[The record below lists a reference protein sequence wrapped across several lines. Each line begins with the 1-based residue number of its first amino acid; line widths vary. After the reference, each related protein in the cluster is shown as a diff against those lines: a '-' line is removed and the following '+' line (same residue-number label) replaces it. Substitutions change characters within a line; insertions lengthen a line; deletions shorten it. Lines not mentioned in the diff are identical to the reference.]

1 MKRYRLFVVLLHI
14 LSAILPCK
22 SEKYII
28 AKIIPPATEVRIG
41 NQTCGIGSEIDD
53 RDTIF
58 WNNTDTLIMNV
69 LCNDKNC
76 YAPRLTVYYPQDM
89 VSDDEFMN
97 LHNFLF
103 AETKPLVGYGTSN
116 DTIFLYPNGYSS
128 IHIFQHEEDCLYAH
142 IANSNVTFELTP
154 IDKQYFISSYDFK
167 NPKEQIELEIY
178 NSPYLKGENK
188 VKTIIVI
195 FENFTTQK

>member
-1 MKRYRLFVVLLHI
+1 MKQYKLYVVLLLI
-14 LSAILPCK
+14 FPTILPCK
-22 SEKYII
+22 SEKYVIV
-28 AKIIPPATEVRIG
+28 KMVPATEVRIG
-41 NQTCGIGSEIDD
+41 NQICGIGSEIDV

-58 WNNTDTLIMNV
+58 WNNADTLIMNV

-76 YAPRLTVYYPQDM
+76 YAPRLTIYYPQDM

-97 LHNFLF
+97 LHHFLF
-103 AETKPLVGYGTSN
+103 TETKPLVGYGALLN
-116 DTIFLYPNGYSS
+116 DTIYVYPNSYSS
-128 IHIFQHEEDCLYAH
+128 IHIFQKKEDCLYAH

-154 IDKQYFISSYDFK
+154 IDKQYFISSNDFK
-167 NPKEQIELEIY
+167 NQEAPIELEIY

-195 FENFTTQK
+195 FENF